1 MFNGFEV
8 GMVKVVKLMEDNSV
22 VMASVSFYLMVEE
35 YLMEN
40 MCFWLVKLEIL
51 LVGVSGFDM
60 LILGS

>member
-1 MFNGFEV
+1 
-8 GMVKVVKLMEDNSV
+8 MVKVVKLMEDNSV